1 MSLEDEHS
9 KVETFS
15 NGGDFDAG
23 TSLDEENSATGT
35 SFNKDNPKTK
45 TSSHQSCEPSAD
57 STSFEYC
64 LSSTGS
70 AAGEEDAKVSS
81 RSLSEV
87 L

>member
-35 SFNKDNPKTK
+35 S
-45 TSSHQSCEPSAD
+45 SHQSCEPSAD

-70 AAGEEDAKVSS
+70 SAGEEDAKVSS
-81 RSLSEV
+81 RNLSE
-87 L
+87 LM